1 MLKLKVREIAEAQ
14 GINDPVALAGKAKIA
29 YATAYRLWQGQLGS
43 KDRGVGVLLLYRV
56 ARALGVKFSEMVVEE
71 SGPGFRASLAGVPA

>member
-14 GINDPVALAGKAKIA
+14 GITDPVALAGKTKVA

-43 KDRGVGVLLLYRV
+43 DDRGVGVLLLYRV
-56 ARALGVKFSEMVVEE
+56 SRALDVKFFDLFEE
-71 SGPGFRASLAGVPA
+71 VPGPMGLIGATT